1 MGIIQE
7 LADIFGKLKFCEM
20 VHEYQQG
27 LYFRNGS
34 AIERPIR
41 GNIAGLEDIVKEE
54 QDVIELNGGYH
65 SFIIPFAKPQILP
78 PGYKRSFWTGL
89 PKSPKRY
96 SKVLKPGIYF
106 HFPFV
111 DSVVLEYNQEKVIN
125 LDNITVPTMDADSKV
140 VILSCNIRYRM
151 ADFYK
156 AYTVVHDFEKSLK
169 DYTLAILAQNSRGK
183 TYDDWKNPKVIERL
197 QDKVLMELREVV
209 TEKWG
214 LEIYKVYVTDN
225 VYCVVQRVLHEGPPL
240 VVNNSPT
247 PNSQEREAA

>member
-1 MGIIQE
+1 
-7 LADIFGKLKFCEM
+7 L
-20 VHEYQQG
+20 
-27 LYFRNGS
+27 R
-34 AIERPIR
+34 
-41 GNIAGLEDIVKEE
+41 
-54 QDVIELNGGYH
+54 
-65 SFIIPFAKPQILP
+65 
-78 PGYKRSFWTGL
+78 
-89 PKSPKRY
+89 
-96 SKVLKPGIYF
+96 PGIYF
-106 HFPFV
+106 HLPFV

-125 LDNITVPTMDADSKV
+125 LDNITVPTMDKDSKV

-183 TYDDWKNPKVIERL
+183 TYDDWKNPKIIERL

-225 VYCVVQRVLHEGPPL
+225 VSCIVQRVLHEGPPL